1 MSIKKLEQYEEL
13 KSLYKNVLVNFK
25 KLQDEELLVVKKRRE
40 SENELK
46 KYEQQLN
53 RTRYEIVLESIE
65 RAIDKEIANIEKN
78 EYITTSDPN
87 QAKLLLNK
95 ARKIST
101 LSASTSFSN
110 SLNAAD
116 SSDRP
121 QTTKNLTSDCTTAS
135 SSHKRVTFAEEE
147 QKNISREVKH
157 IQREKSNSDKANSKN
172 IFRRLFSCT
181 KK

>member
-13 KSLYKNVLVNFK
+13 KGLYKNVLANFK

-78 EYITTSDPN
+78 EYITTTDPN
-87 QAKLLLNK
+87 QAKLLLDK
-95 ARKIST
+95 ARNISNRSGSVT
-101 LSASTSFSN
+101 LSSSASY
-110 SLNAAD
+110 AAAH
-116 SSDRP
+116 SSERP
-121 QTTKNLTSDCTTAS
+121 KTTKNLTSDSTTAS
-135 SSHKRVTFAEEE
+135 SCQKKVAFADE
-147 QKNISREVKH
+147 IREVKE
-157 IQREKSNSDKANSKN
+157 IEREKPNSHKVKSKN

>member
-101 LSASTSFSN
+101 LSASATFSN
-110 SLNAAD
+110 LSNAAD

-121 QTTKNLTSDCTTAS
+121 QTSKHLTSDCLTS

-147 QKNISREVKH
+147 PKGISRGVKH